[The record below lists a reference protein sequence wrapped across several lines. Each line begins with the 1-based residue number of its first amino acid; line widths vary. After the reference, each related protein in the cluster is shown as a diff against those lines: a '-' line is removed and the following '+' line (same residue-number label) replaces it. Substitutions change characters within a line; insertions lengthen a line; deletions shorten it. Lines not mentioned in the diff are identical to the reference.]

1 MLADKT
7 PINKVELL
15 PVNWLFIKKF
25 PYSTKILYVIV
36 LRDLVQQKLSA
47 KFSEAISI
55 SGLAEIFDDVQ
66 DLDYLIKSMN
76 NVLGENTL
84 IEEDNSIK
92 FKNEIISVPN
102 LQLMK
107 DCYNVKNEELFDAI
121 TSKHYEEINL
131 DLFNMLNT
139 HEKIYPTLIEL
150 LNKLKT
156 LYLDEVHTYYK
167 EDCIKYAEAEFE
179 ILCKDYS
186 INSNDY
192 VLCPVIFKNKL
203 TWDIRSKNRLKLP
216 TFYLLNHWS
225 THKAMKS
232 ISESAFRESLGSMV
246 KPIEDE
252 ALRLECNSTVD
263 KIVNESLKPIKKLN
277 LSMRDLD
284 NEIDFNGCK
293 ISVKTKDGK
302 LTLKYKDYTFHV
314 PYYSPNSVH
323 TYFEKENGIED
334 NKTWVKTKEDI
345 QTVADLFIEF
355 LNS

>member
-1 MLADKT
+1 
-7 PINKVELL
+7 
-15 PVNWLFIKKF
+15 
-25 PYSTKILYVIV
+25 
-36 LRDLVQQKLSA
+36 
-47 KFSEAISI
+47 
-55 SGLAEIFDDVQ
+55 
-66 DLDYLIKSMN
+66 
-76 NVLGENTL
+76 
-84 IEEDNSIK
+84 
-92 FKNEIISVPN
+92 
-102 LQLMK
+102 
-107 DCYNVKNEELFDAI
+107 
-121 TSKHYEEINL
+121 
-131 DLFNMLNT
+131 
-139 HEKIYPTLIEL
+139 
-150 LNKLKT
+150 
-156 LYLDEVHTYYK
+156 
-167 EDCIKYAEAEFE
+167 
-179 ILCKDYS
+179 
-186 INSNDY
+186 
-192 VLCPVIFKNKL
+192 
-203 TWDIRSKNRLKLP
+203 
-216 TFYLLNHWS
+216 
-225 THKAMKS
+225 MKS

-252 ALRLECNSTVD
+252 ALCLECNSTVD

>member
-1 MLADKT
+1 MTTFTELLREAKDEPKIKIKERPINLDLQKTIDSLNKMFNENWTPLFAENKEYELWDKYSSHIYFGKDYKYVLLAGKT

-25 PYSTKILYVIV
+25 PYSTKILYIIV

-47 KFSEAISI
+47 KFSEAISV
-55 SGLAEIFDDVQ
+55 SGLAEIFDDIQ

-139 HEKIYPTLIEL
+139 HEKIYPALIEL

-167 EDCIKYAEAEFE
+167 EEGIKYAEAEFE

-216 TFYLLNHWS
+216 TFYLLNH
-225 THKAMKS
+225 
-232 ISESAFRESLGSMV
+232 
-246 KPIEDE
+246 
-252 ALRLECNSTVD
+252 
-263 KIVNESLKPIKKLN
+263 
-277 LSMRDLD
+277 
-284 NEIDFNGCK
+284 
-293 ISVKTKDGK
+293 
-302 LTLKYKDYTFHV
+302 
-314 PYYSPNSVH
+314 
-323 TYFEKENGIED
+323 
-334 NKTWVKTKEDI
+334 
-345 QTVADLFIEF
+345 
-355 LNS
+355 